1 MDAFGTVMSALHAAH
16 KLYQVVKMIKDGP
29 EEIQA
34 LQDQV
39 QLMDII
45 LPRIRDILQREG
57 DSTSIALLVTK
68 AEELTSSVNKF
79 LDKATAMLEDKRKVK
94 RLKWLFKADEA
105 KGLAEKLKAFYG
117 SLSAACAA
125 YSIQFPDRLRAS
137 LSELEGKL
145 EESFA
150 WMHVRLQGSF
160 IDVHAHLDSTLVGV
174 REIVQEEL
182 TMSMEIF
189 MCTLLTALSRELRS
203 MANEQRRSE
212 SHDSDQCSVL
222 YDVTQATNVL
232 AVSGQSLTSAQRDS
246 LPSAMA
252 SSAFVRLLPPSI
264 SSIDPPCKHC
274 GCQCHRAVSLW
285 RTPKSLA
292 SIIGNHY
299 VKFPF
304 PHRVWPG
311 LVQCDVPT
319 CKKGWLMQVRS
330 SLPYWFARVKMQM
343 RFEALP
349 VHFCIQTPRV
359 NPEIDWRLSLM
370 VLERG
375 ADVFKEL
382 FYSGQATISDVD
394 VYGLSLLHFAIWDI
408 RKAKTNRQLNN
419 MIDAVSYLLE
429 VGAPQEWQ
437 DGDVSRARQLR
448 LFEQLPVRLI
458 APLFQSDF
466 VGIAASAGLTEL
478 HQRLFLPGPQLTAE
492 GLNDLIPLLNTPNEE
507 GWTPLEYAIRYAPY
521 AVEMLLDAGAD
532 LQLIQQ
538 PLHLAIYYL
547 DSTGIGLLLRAG
559 ADANERGFDGST
571 PLSYITRWAY
581 IKEWYEKINELVRH
595 AGDKL
600 DWDARDRHGMTALDY
615 ALERRLPMDFIRL
628 LKRHSSRDILE
639 QGRGSAIQV
648 GNWKWTYGD
657 DGYEYLYHPWA
668 CPHNIECPLCVVE
681 RTRIWEVSTEE
692 EEQEEELPMPGRYTL

>member
-1 MDAFGTVMSALHAAH
+1 MDAFGTIMSALHAAH
-16 KLYQVVKMIKDGP
+16 KLYQVVKMIKDAP

-39 QLMDII
+39 QLMDTI

-68 AEELTSSVNKF
+68 AEELTTSVNKF
-79 LDKATAMLEDKRKVK
+79 LDKATAMLDDKRKVK

-117 SLSAACAA
+117 LLSAVCAA
-125 YSIQFPDRLRAS
+125 YTIQFPDRLRAS

-212 SHDSDQCSVL
+212 SHGSDQCSVL

-252 SSAFVRLLPPSI
+252 SSAFVPHLPPSI
-264 SSIDPPCKHC
+264 SSIEPPCKHC

-330 SLPYWFARVKMQM
+330 SLPYWFAQVEMQM

-408 RKAKTNRQLNN
+408 RKAKTDHQLNN
-419 MIDAVSYLLE
+419 MINAVSYLLE

-437 DGDVSRARQLR
+437 DGDGCTVAELTFYLIYHTVSRAQ
-448 LFEQLPVRLI
+448 
-458 APLFQSDF
+458 
-466 VGIAASAGLTEL
+466 
-478 HQRLFLPGPQLTAE
+478 

-547 DSTGIGLLLRAG
+547 DSTGIGLLIRAG

-600 DWDARDRHGMTALDY
+600 DWDARDRRGMTALDY

-681 RTRIWEVSTEE
+681 RTRIWEVSTEK